1 MSVTTEFETYTLRPP
16 TLDDLPALVELFNL
30 CSQEQI
36 GQAEFS
42 VSDIQNE
49 WQTPG
54 FNLET
59 DTRVVWTPDNRLIGY
74 MEVWDV
80 AAPHVRI
87 FSWGRVHPEYRGQG
101 LGTQLLDWA
110 EARASQAIAKA
121 PADAQVVLNQS
132 GLSTDTLAQELFA
145 AQGYQL
151 TRHFWR
157 MVIELESPPSAAALP
172 AGITIR
178 PYDPATEL
186 PVVVQALR
194 DSFKDHWGYVETP
207 FEADLQRWQ
216 AYITANEHYDPALFF
231 IAQDGDQIAGIS
243 LCWSALTEDPAMGW
257 VGTLGVLREWRR
269 KGVALAL
276 LQHSF
281 VELYQRGRQRVGLGV
296 DASSL
301 TGATRLY
308 EKAGMRAVR
317 QYDQFEKILRP
328 GIDLRTQSV
337 A

>member
-1 MSVTTEFETYTLRPP
+1 MAVATAIETYRMGPS
-16 TLDDLPALVELFNL
+16 TLDDLPAVVDLLNL
-30 CSQEQI
+30 CSLEQI
-36 GQAEFS
+36 GVREFNLNDVRS
-42 VSDIQNE
+42 E

-54 FNLET
+54 FNLQT
-59 DTRVVWTPDNRLIGY
+59 DTRLIWTDDQMLIGY
-74 MEVWDV
+74 IEVWDS
-80 AAPHVRI
+80 APHVQV

-101 LGTQLLDWA
+101 LGTRLVQWA
-110 EARASQAIAKA
+110 EERAREAIAKA
-121 PADAQVVLNQS
+121 PADAQVVLKQNS
-132 GLSTDTLAQELFA
+132 LSTDTLAQQLFA
-145 AQGYQL
+145 EQDYAL
-151 TRHFWR
+151 ARHFWR
-157 MVIELESPPSAAALP
+157 MVIELDSPPSAAQLP

-186 PVVVQALR
+186 PVIVQAVR

-207 FEADLQRWQ
+207 FDEDLKRWQ

-243 LCWSALTEDPAMGW
+243 LCWLGLTEDPAMGW

-269 KGVALAL
+269 MGVALAL

-296 DASSL
+296 DAASL

-308 EKAGMRAVR
+308 EKAGMQAVR
-317 QYDQFEKILRP
+317 EYYDYEKILRP
-328 GIDLRTQSV
+328 GVDLRTQTV